1 MKHTV
6 VYAMGEG
13 WTGALGTG
21 RLDQRVPGHLDDDDD
36 DPNEQGLNPP
46 VVLFDSSVSNMQNPL
61 QQQRLLS
68 CAVGWGHTALL
79 VESKIPHSVSNEML
93 NGVQHQLNSNVP
105 ALSPEDFT
113 TSTQLLVTGRPHE
126 FASLLRLKRMPQAMR
141 QYVTDMTYRT
151 ILRAKITEKM
161 IEENDPNKN
170 VIGLNPIDI
179 IGRMLTYL
187 SKEFGDPKTNPNWSV
202 ARDQSFL
209 LEPTKV
215 PLPFNSSS
223 SSTDTPSS
231 ALQVQT
237 ELWDLDPTEPIPND
251 IPVHVTCSAGITAF
265 TTTMGCV
272 YTFGLNAIGQCGIG
286 KTSNNVWEPSRVTG
300 LSREFCARGY
310 RATDLPQ
317 SYPIQQTA
325 LGLQRT

>member
-21 RLDQRVPGHLDDDDD
+21 RFDQIIPGHLDDDDHD
-36 DPNEQGLNPP
+36 GQELNPL
-46 VVLFDSSVSNMQNPL
+46 VVLFDSSANSTNDPL
-61 QQQRLLS
+61 QQQKLLS

-79 VESKIPHSVSNEML
+79 VESKISHSIDGGTL
-93 NGVQHQLNSNVP
+93 NGVQQQQNSNVP
-105 ALSPEDFT
+105 ALSPEGFS
-113 TSTQLLVTGRPHE
+113 TSTQLMLTGRPHE
-126 FASLLRLKRMPQAMR
+126 FASLLRLKRMPLRMR
-141 QYVTDMTYRT
+141 RYVTNVTYRT

-161 IEENDPNKN
+161 IEENDPNKD

-179 IGRMLTYL
+179 VGHTLTYL
-187 SKEFGDPKTNPNWSV
+187 SELFGDPKTKQNWSV

-215 PLPFNSSS
+215 PLPFNTS

-237 ELWDLDPTEPIPND
+237 DLCDLDPTEPIPND
-251 IPVHVTCSAGITAF
+251 IPVHVTCSAGITAV
-265 TTTMGCV
+265 TTALGCV
-272 YTFGLNAIGQCGIG
+272 YTFGLNGIGQCGIG
-286 KTSNNVWEPSRVTG
+286 NPSNNVWEPKRVTG
-300 LSREFCARGY
+300 LSREFCATGY
-310 RATDLPQ
+310 RATGLPQ
-317 SYPIQQTA
+317 SYPIQQTV
-325 LGLQRT
+325 LGLQRK